1 MSIISLITESL
12 WTSWYN
18 PVTEEWFNGDPR
30 SSQVSQKR
38 RVIGIGGFVVSPSWT
53 GGEILVRNWG
63 MLADRWHLPS
73 VTCWPGSPAL
83 VLSPASSSTA
93 WAPPVCPTSPWAFSS
108 LRLSGAGCPHQAGQV
123 PALDFVSSSLRGRPT
138 ALTPQRDGSGLWA
151 QSALW
156 HAASP
161 RVGHSGPQT
170 VPSGPSFLPAFCS
183 TPETSPE
190 AGSHISFLFFCPKSP
205 SGHLADRLVLWQSPG
220 LAFPTLALYLSSSIF
235 RFPGCTSQTLSATC
249 DPPLRLP
256 TCPEI
261 SNLHYFCIAC
271 SAKF

>member
-1 MSIISLITESL
+1 MFIISVITESL

-18 PVTEEWFNGDPR
+18 PITEEWFNGDPR

-161 RVGHSGPQT
+161 RVGHSGLRMTPDCPLRPIFSACLLQHSRNLSWGWFSYLLSIFLSKESQWPPRRSPGALT
-170 VPSGPSFLPAFCS
+170 VSRPGLSHPSSL
-183 TPETSPE
+183 
-190 AGSHISFLFFCPKSP
+190 
-205 SGHLADRLVLWQSPG
+205 LVLVHLQ
-220 LAFPTLALYLSSSIF
+220 
-235 RFPGCTSQTLSATC
+235 
-249 DPPLRLP
+249 
-256 TCPEI
+256 I
-261 SNLHYFCIAC
+261 SRVY
-271 SAKF
+271 